1 MSLAENLQFLRAREG
16 ITQEQLAERMDV
28 SRQSVSKWESGAS
41 FPEMDTLLKLCDMFH
56 TDMDT
61 LLRGSVEQSLSEDTA
76 GYDRFMTSYARKV
89 AGSVSAI
96 IAGAALMILLDLRI
110 GDISG
115 AVFMLVVAIVA
126 VVLVASGMEEDN
138 FRKQYPAI
146 PDFYTE
152 KEKRDFRRRYIWYV
166 AGGVGAIL
174 FGVVL
179 LLLAFT
185 VVPEE
190 EPYES
195 LMGALFLLIVAA
207 AAFFLVYGGMLEDKY
222 NIPKYNWENNPTP
235 EEKAKRRLTGV
246 ACAVIMLLTTAF
258 YVGLGLAVNKWE
270 WAPVFYAV
278 GGILCGVAAVVLLPR
293 WREDWAPQIKKERLA
308 GFRPAAAYSSRFTI
322 MISSV

>member
-138 FRKQYPAI
+138 FRKQHPVI
-146 PDFYTE
+146 TDFYTE
-152 KEKRDFRRRYIWYV
+152 KQKADFRRRYIWYI

-174 FGVVL
+174 CGVVL
-179 LLLAFT
+179 MILVFS
-185 VVPEE
+185 VIPER

-195 LMGALFLLIVAA
+195 MAGAFFMSIVACA
-207 AAFFLVYGGMLEDKY
+207 VFFLIYGGMLEDKY
-222 NIPKYNWENNPTP
+222 NIPKYNRANNPSP
-235 EEKAKRRLTGV
+235 EDKERRRRAVT
-246 ACAVIMLLTTAF
+246 ACSFIMILATALFLFLGLSYDSWESAAVIYPVGGVICGGAWLLLTPKLD
-258 YVGLGLAVNKWE
+258 V
-270 WAPVFYAV
+270 
-278 GGILCGVAAVVLLPR
+278 
-293 WREDWAPQIKKERLA
+293 
-308 GFRPAAAYSSRFTI
+308 
-322 MISSV
+322 

>member
-138 FRKQYPAI
+138 FRKQHPVI
-146 PDFYTE
+146 TDFYTE
-152 KEKRDFRRRYIWYV
+152 KQKADFRRRYIWYI
-166 AGGVGAIL
+166 AGGVGDIL
-174 FGVVL
+174 CGVVL
-179 LLLAFT
+179 MILVFS
-185 VVPEE
+185 VIPER

-195 LMGALFLLIVAA
+195 MAGAFFMSIVACA
-207 AAFFLVYGGMLEDKY
+207 VFFLIYGGMLEDKY
-222 NIPKYNWENNPTP
+222 NIPKYNRANNPSP
-235 EEKAKRRLTGV
+235 EDKERRRRAVT
-246 ACAVIMLLTTAF
+246 ACSFIMILATALF
-258 YVGLGLAVNKWE
+258 LFLGLSYDSWE
-270 WAPVFYAV
+270 S
-278 GGILCGVAAVVLLPR
+278 AAEIGRAHV
-293 WREDWAPQIKKERLA
+293 
-308 GFRPAAAYSSRFTI
+308 
-322 MISSV
+322 